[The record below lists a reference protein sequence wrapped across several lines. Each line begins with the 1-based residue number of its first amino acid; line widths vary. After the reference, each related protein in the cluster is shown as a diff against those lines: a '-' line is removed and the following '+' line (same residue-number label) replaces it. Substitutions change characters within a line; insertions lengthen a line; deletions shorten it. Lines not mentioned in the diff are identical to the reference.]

1 MKKRIIKVISIVL
14 FLVIL
19 LLGYYFL
26 NYKFNLGIPCI
37 FYKITG
43 YKCPGCGITRAIFSL
58 LKGNIKNAIYYN
70 KLLFIAGPFIII
82 YIIYKS
88 YIYIYDRKESK
99 KAKIIIKYTT
109 YFLLLISILYSILRN
124 I

>member
-14 FLVIL
+14 FLIIL

-26 NYKFNLGIPCI
+26 NYKFNFGIPCI
-37 FYKITG
+37 FFKVTN

-58 LKGNIKNAIYYN
+58 LKGNVKEAFSYN
-70 KLLFIAGPFIII
+70 KLLFIVAPFIII
-82 YIIYKS
+82 YFVYKS
-88 YIYIYDRKESK
+88 YSYIFAKSESDKIK
-99 KAKIIIKYTT
+99 KIIKYTS
-109 YFLLLISILYSILRN
+109 YILLFISIIYSILRN

>member
-1 MKKRIIKVISIVL
+1 MKKRIIKIISIVL

-82 YIIYKS
+82 YIIYKF
-88 YIYIYDRKESK
+88 YIYIYDKKESK